1 MKYLIIGLGSFG
13 SSLAQK
19 LTSLGNEVIGVDI
32 KMEKVN
38 AMKDQITYAVCL
50 DATNPNALE
59 SLPIKNTDVAIVCI
73 GEAQGA
79 NILATA
85 NLKKLKLNRII
96 SRSLNPLHENVLQAI
111 GITEI
116 VHPEE
121 ESAERWAKKL
131 MFKEIIDSF
140 ELNNNYS
147 IIEIKVPESLIG
159 KTIAE
164 VGFRNTF
171 NILILTIIQNK
182 EKQNLLGM
190 PHNIPYVQGIP
201 DPETKFQK
209 DDILVIYGSNKDIQN
224 FIAHP

>member
-96 SRSLNPLHENVLQAI
+96 SRSLNPLHENVQI
-111 GITEI
+111 G
-116 VHPEE
+116 
-121 ESAERWAKKL
+121 R
-131 MFKEIIDSF
+131 
-140 ELNNNYS
+140 
-147 IIEIKVPESLIG
+147 
-159 KTIAE
+159 
-164 VGFRNTF
+164 
-171 NILILTIIQNK
+171 
-182 EKQNLLGM
+182 
-190 PHNIPYVQGIP
+190 
-201 DPETKFQK
+201 
-209 DDILVIYGSNKDIQN
+209 
-224 FIAHP
+224 AHV